1 MGPLT
6 PSEGTTKGSVT
17 LKNNVPS
24 KILSLF
30 SDLTEHDTEKR
41 LKSVVLLIHQVVNSE
56 KKVASDGIGPTASYC
71 LTRLVRGLASS
82 RAGAREG
89 FFTGLV
95 LLLRRLPALDT
106 AALLAAVDAHLPDV
120 RGDPRQATEH
130 RIGRL
135 LAAGAAVR
143 AGHCSQLDR
152 LTAALLEGWHHRAYM
167 PPMVSTFIEELL
179 LRVSEEQFSGSVW
192 PQLKELLAAGW
203 DGCTPERLWML
214 LVSRRQFPDVVDSRF
229 LKQHWGSKKV
239 FSPKNYENILQMI
252 KVSAGSLPAIHP
264 LVGSLATL
272 AVERSPAE
280 LLSFGAAVLEP
291 LLDDRTAD
299 VALLAMAMVQLMV
312 AHLNTPEML
321 ESVLTP
327 ALVGALVR
335 LLPKRD
341 RRTEQV
347 ARGLGSALVGRVLAP
362 DSSAELQLTVISRLV
377 SPPGSINF
385 DHMTGTKILAQMLN
399 GLKADALEPFSKTV
413 LSCFEGTSSDRNLT
427 PRGRAVACD
436 LLCRLVQHPSAPGRT
451 PLKERLLERLF
462 AAGVLRDDSVSDE
475 LAATA
480 LRAFFRALEHPVR
493 RLADLTEL
501 LRGLMERQRALLRAD
516 GAELRAPL
524 SPEARAA
531 WDAAAKAMRKL
542 RPGAGPDT
550 DVFIILLGHLSQ
562 QLFGTECA
570 AAVDALQELH
580 ACLERQQQ
588 LRRSAEEPVW
598 SEVVVDL
605 LLSLLALNVH
615 LLRNVVRSVFTLL
628 APTLSPEALLYA
640 FQPLNPDFKMNSRPG
655 DDAEGEMDEQESG
668 SEDESA
674 GEEDS
679 AEEDDED
686 EDEWEDESSGAEEEG
701 ENAAEDTDQLET
713 MRAQVKAALGGDSED
728 DAVSVDLD
736 DVPEEHLAK
745 VDEALGAA
753 FRAMRKDKRMKGGNR
768 PTDEQLAMMHFR
780 IRVLDLVDVYVRACP
795 RSAAALGLLSPMV
808 SLLSSCATDSHQ
820 APLLGRLRACLKRLT
835 AAGGRLPERHGLTQT
850 LLAELLQDV
859 LTSGAR
865 LPAFSLELGGLLA
878 AAVRLLVRTS
888 AQLGGDQTEVIS
900 ALSTALDAFFTDREC
915 VYPARTFGQLLAL
928 PGWPR
933 GWTLV
938 TPLLDAAFSDRVRP
952 YRRTQAFQLVTTAA
966 KNRAMVGAVPS
977 AEVESAAARL
987 EAGIHQ
993 LVSDVSAADGVRTK
1007 YVTCAL
1013 EALLA
1018 LRRAAGLTRPVT
1030 QLAAQ
1035 LTELGQKFSLS
1046 KYTRSLIARLAQ
1058 TGPRPEGMK
1067 NAKLPKNNGTAAA
1080 PADVSEP
1087 VQDRPRKRAGSCR
1100 STAVDEGD
1108 GSVDSGVEEVA
1119 SDAEPPKKK
1128 KIRPA
1133 RVVA

>member
-56 KKVASDGIGPTASYC
+56 KKVQASDGIGPTASYC

-95 LLLRRLPALDT
+95 LLLRRLPAVDT

-143 AGHCSQLDR
+143 AGHSSQLDR

-179 LRVSEEQFSGSVW
+179 LRVSEEQFAGSVW

-239 FSPKNYENILQMI
+239 FSPKNYGNIMQMI
-252 KVSAGSLPAIHP
+252 K
-264 LVGSLATL
+264 
-272 AVERSPAE
+272 
-280 LLSFGAAVLEP
+280 
-291 LLDDRTAD
+291 
-299 VALLAMAMVQLMV
+299 
-312 AHLNTPEML
+312 L

-640 FQPLNPDFKMNSRPG
+640 FQPLNPEFKMNSRPG
-655 DDAEGEMDEQESG
+655 DDAEGEIDEQESG

-674 GEEDS
+674 GEDS
-679 AEEDDED
+679 AEEDGED

-701 ENAAEDTDQLET
+701 EDAAEDTDQLET

-753 FRAMRKDKRMKGGNR
+753 FRAMRKDKRMKGANR

-859 LTSGAR
+859 LASGAR

-938 TPLLDAAFSDRVRP
+938 TPLLDAAFSERVRP

-966 KNRAMVGAVPS
+966 KNRAMVGAVPP

-1058 TGPRPEGMK
+1058 TGPRSEGVK